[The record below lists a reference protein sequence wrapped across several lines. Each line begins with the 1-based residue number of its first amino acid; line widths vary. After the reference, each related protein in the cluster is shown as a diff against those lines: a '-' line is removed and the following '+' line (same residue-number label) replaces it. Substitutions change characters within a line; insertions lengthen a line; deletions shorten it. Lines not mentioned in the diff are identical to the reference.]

1 MTDYPCRRYSFGGS
15 FTQVKTDIS
24 VCWRVFLD
32 HIAMPLF
39 IWSSKATVQL
49 VQNRLGKGR
58 EGGHCGRLALRTWSS
73 GDTFT
78 QVVEEI

>member
-15 FTQVKTDIS
+15 FMQIKTDMK

-39 IWSSKATVQL
+39 MWSRKSTVQL

-58 EGGHCGRLALRTWSS
+58 EADWPCGHGALETPSCKSWRPN
-73 GDTFT
+73 GL
-78 QVVEEI
+78 